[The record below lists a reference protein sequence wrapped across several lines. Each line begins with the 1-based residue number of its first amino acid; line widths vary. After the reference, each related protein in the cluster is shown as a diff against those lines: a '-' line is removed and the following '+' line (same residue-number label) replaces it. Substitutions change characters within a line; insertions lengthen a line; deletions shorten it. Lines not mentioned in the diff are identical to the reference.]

1 MECWRGLEAHHSTTP
16 SLQYSSPDEANGPTI
31 FCKENSKM
39 ATGITEQLAIHT
51 AKVRYEDIPPEAIE
65 KAKDC
70 ILDQIGVQLIGSTLE
85 WNKIAYRYVADMGGR
100 GESTVVHYGKK
111 VPTLDAAFVNATF
124 GQGCE
129 LDDVGF
135 AAGGHPGA
143 ATVPVALAVGE
154 KQHSSGKDFLAAV
167 VVGWDVM
174 YRLLA
179 AVRPS
184 SGKRGF
190 HSHGIGAPFGAMA
203 TAARL
208 LGLNDGQMLHAFG
221 IAGMHSSGTMEYD
234 QTGGEV
240 KRVIA
245 GIAARGG
252 IQSALLAQLG
262 LTGPPTIIEGKR
274 GFLKVFADG
283 VEPEGITRD
292 LGREFKIMRI
302 WFKLYPCVATVQGV
316 IYTLGKLIDEHR
328 FTADDVEEI
337 QVGISETSLS
347 HGGAIYEPHDTAT
360 AQFSLPFSLAIRL
373 LKNDNDLSFYMDPKL
388 WTDPKVLALAK
399 KVKSYA
405 DPNAKKDQNYN
416 TTMEVRL
423 TNGKTYKAFEP
434 YPPGSPLNRVSRD
447 VLRAK
452 FRKMAR
458 AVLPDERI
466 DKLIEA
472 VDRLETCNDTA
483 QLIPLLVK

>member
-1 MECWRGLEAHHSTTP
+1 
-16 SLQYSSPDEANGPTI
+16 
-31 FCKENSKM
+31 M

-70 ILDQIGVQLIGSTLE
+70 ILDQIGVELIGSTLE
-85 WNKIAYRYVADMGGR
+85 WNKIAHRYVADMGGR
-100 GESTVVHYGKK
+100 GESTVVNYGNK

-154 KQHSSGKDFLAAV
+154 RQRSNGKDF
-167 VVGWDVM
+167 
-174 YRLLA
+174 LA

-208 LGLNDGQMLHAFG
+208 LHLNDVHMLHAFG

-252 IQSALLAQLG
+252 IQSALLAQMG

-274 GFLKVFADG
+274 GFLKVFADV
-283 VEPEGITRD
+283 VEPEEITRD
-292 LGREFKIMRI
+292 LGRDFKIMRI

-316 IYTLGKLIDEHR
+316 IYTLTKLIDEYR
-328 FTADDVEEI
+328 FGADEIEEI
-337 QVGISETSLS
+337 RVGISETSLS
-347 HGGAIYEPHDTAT
+347 HGGAIYEPHDTAS

-388 WTDPKVLALAK
+388 WTDPKVLALARR
-399 KVKSYA
+399 VKSYA

-416 TTMEVRL
+416 TTMEVKL
-423 TNGKTYKAFEP
+423 TNGKTHKAFEP
-434 YPPGSPLNRVSRD
+434 YPPGSPLNMVSRD

-458 AVLPDERI
+458 AVLTEERI
-466 DKLIEA
+466 DQLIEA
-472 VDRLETCNDTA
+472 VDRLESYDDVA
-483 QLIPLLVK
+483 ELIPLLVK

>member
-1 MECWRGLEAHHSTTP
+1 
-16 SLQYSSPDEANGPTI
+16 
-31 FCKENSKM
+31 M

-51 AKVRYEDIPPEAIE
+51 AKVRYKDIPPEAIE

-70 ILDQIGVQLIGSTLE
+70 ILDQIGVELIGSTLE
-85 WNKIAYRYVADMGGR
+85 WNKIAYRYVAEMGGR
-100 GESTVVHYGKK
+100 GESTVVNYGKK

-143 ATVPVALAVGE
+143 ATVPVALALAE
-154 KQHSSGKDFLAAV
+154 KQGSSGKDFLAAV

-174 YRLLA
+174 YRLLL

-184 SGKRGF
+184 AGKRGF

-208 LGLNDGQMLHAFG
+208 LRLNDGQMLHAFG

-252 IQSALLAQLG
+252 IQSAMLAQFG

-274 GFLKVFADG
+274 GFLKVFADL
-283 VEPEGITRD
+283 VEPEEITRD

-316 IYTLGKLIDEHR
+316 IYTLNKLIDEHR
-328 FTADDVEEI
+328 FSADDVDEI
-337 QVGISETSLS
+337 RVGISETSLS
-347 HGGAIYEPHDTAT
+347 HGGAIYEPHDTAS

-388 WTDPKVLALAK
+388 WTDPKVLALAR

-416 TTMEVRL
+416 TTMEVKL
-423 TNGKTYKAFEP
+423 INGKTFKRFEP
-434 YPPGSPLNRVSRD
+434 YPPGSPFNMVSRD
-447 VLRAK
+447 VLRTK
-452 FRKMAR
+452 FRKMAS
-458 AVLPDERI
+458 AVLTEECI
-466 DKLIEA
+466 EELIAA
-472 VDRLETCNDTA
+472 VDRLETYDDA
-483 QLIPLLVK
+483 AKLVPLLVR

>member
-1 MECWRGLEAHHSTTP
+1 
-16 SLQYSSPDEANGPTI
+16 
-31 FCKENSKM
+31 M
-39 ATGITEQLAIHT
+39 ATGITEQLAIHAVKT
-51 AKVRYEDIPPEAIE
+51 RYEDIPPEAIE

-70 ILDQIGVQLIGSTLE
+70 ILDQIGVELIGSTLE
-85 WNKIAYRYVADMGGR
+85 WNKIAYRYVAEMGGR
-100 GESTVVHYGKK
+100 GESTVVNYGSQ

-154 KQHSSGKDFLAAV
+154 KQRSNGRDFLAAV
-167 VVGWDVM
+167 VVGCDVM

-184 SGKRGF
+184 SGRRGF

-203 TAARL
+203 TSARL
-208 LGLNDGQMLHAFG
+208 LGLNGGQMLHAFG

-245 GIAARGG
+245 GVAARSG

-274 GFLKVFADG
+274 GFLKVFADK
-283 VEPEGITRD
+283 VEPDEITRG
-292 LGREFKIMRI
+292 LGQEFKIMRL

-316 IYTLGKLIDEHR
+316 IYTLGKLMDEHR
-328 FTADDVEEI
+328 FSAEEVDEI
-337 QVGISETSLS
+337 RVGISETSLT
-347 HGGAIYEPHDTAT
+347 HGGAIYEPHDTAS

-388 WTDPKVLALAK
+388 WADPKVLALAR

-405 DPNAKKDQNYN
+405 DPNATKDQNYN
-416 TTMEVRL
+416 TTMEVKLAGGRIL
-423 TNGKTYKAFEP
+423 NAFEP
-434 YPPGSPLNRVSRD
+434 YPPGSPNNMVSRE

-458 AVLPDERI
+458 AVLTDERI
-466 DKLIEA
+466 DRLIDA
-472 VDRLETCNDTA
+472 VDRIETCEDTA
-483 QLIPLLVK
+483 RLLPLAVK

>member
-1 MECWRGLEAHHSTTP
+1 
-16 SLQYSSPDEANGPTI
+16 
-31 FCKENSKM
+31 M
-39 ATGITEQLAIHT
+39 ATGITAQLAIHT
-51 AKVRYEDIPPEAIE
+51 AKIRYEDIPPEAIE

-70 ILDQIGVQLIGSTLE
+70 ILDQIGVELIGSTLE
-85 WNKIAYRYVADMGGR
+85 WNKIAYRYVAELGGR
-100 GESTVVHYGKK
+100 GESTVVNYGKK

-129 LDDVGF
+129 LDDGGF

-143 ATVPVALAVGE
+143 ATVPVALAVCE
-154 KQHSSGKDFLAAV
+154 KYRCTGKDFLAAV

-174 YRLLA
+174 YRLLL

-245 GIAARGG
+245 GIGARGG
-252 IQSALLAQLG
+252 IQSAMLAQLG

-274 GFLKVFADG
+274 GFLKVFADL
-283 VEPEGITRD
+283 VEPDEITRD
-292 LGREFKIMRI
+292 LGSEFKIMRI

-316 IYTLGKLIDEHR
+316 IYTLTKLIEEHR
-328 FTADDVEEI
+328 FGADDVEEI
-337 QVGISETSLS
+337 RVGISETSLS
-347 HGGAIYEPHDTAT
+347 HGGAIYEPHDVAS
-360 AQFSLPFSLAIRL
+360 AQCSLPFSLAIRL
-373 LKNDNDLSFYMDPKL
+373 LKNDNDLSFYMDPEL
-388 WTDPKVLALAK
+388 WTDPKVLALAR

-416 TTMEVRL
+416 TTMEVKL
-423 TNGKTYKAFEP
+423 TNGKSYKAFEP
-434 YPPGSPLNRVSRD
+434 YPPGSPLNMVSRD
-447 VLRAK
+447 VLPAK

-458 AVLPDERI
+458 TGLTEERI
-466 DKLIEA
+466 DQLIEA
-472 VDRLETCNDTA
+472 VDRLETYNDAA
-483 QLIPLLVK
+483 QLIPLVVK

>member
-1 MECWRGLEAHHSTTP
+1 
-16 SLQYSSPDEANGPTI
+16 
-31 FCKENSKM
+31 
-39 ATGITEQLAIHT
+39 
-51 AKVRYEDIPPEAIE
+51 
-65 KAKDC
+65 
-70 ILDQIGVQLIGSTLE
+70 
-85 WNKIAYRYVADMGGR
+85 
-100 GESTVVHYGKK
+100 
-111 VPTLDAAFVNATF
+111 
-124 GQGCE
+124 
-129 LDDVGF
+129 
-135 AAGGHPGA
+135 
-143 ATVPVALAVGE
+143 
-154 KQHSSGKDFLAAV
+154 
-167 VVGWDVM
+167 M

-208 LGLNDGQMLHAFG
+208 LRLNDGQMLHAFG

-245 GIAARGG
+245 GVAARSG
-252 IQSALLAQLG
+252 IQSAMLAQLG

-274 GFLKVFADG
+274 GFLKVFADQ
-283 VEPEGITRD
+283 VEPEEITRD
-292 LGREFKIMRI
+292 LGSDFKIMRI

-316 IYTLGKLIDEHR
+316 IYTLTKMIEEHR
-328 FTADDVEEI
+328 FGADDVEEI
-337 QVGISETSLS
+337 RVGISETSLS
-347 HGGAIYEPHDTAT
+347 HGGAIYEPHDTAS

-373 LKNDNDLSFYMDPKL
+373 LKNDNDLSLYMDPKL

-416 TTMEVRL
+416 TTMEVKL
-423 TNGKTYKAFEP
+423 NNGKSYKAFEA
-434 YPPGSPLNRVSRD
+434 YPPGSPLNMVSRE
-447 VLRAK
+447 VLRTK

-458 AVLPDERI
+458 AVLAEDRI
-466 DKLIEA
+466 DRLIEA
-472 VDRLETCNDTA
+472 VDRLETYEDA
-483 QLIPLLVK
+483 AKLIPLLVK

>member
-1 MECWRGLEAHHSTTP
+1 
-16 SLQYSSPDEANGPTI
+16 
-31 FCKENSKM
+31 M
-39 ATGITEQLAIHT
+39 ATGITEQLSIHT

-70 ILDQIGVQLIGSTLE
+70 ILDQIGVELIGSTLE

-100 GESTVVHYGKK
+100 GESTVVNYGTK

-135 AAGGHPGA
+135 AAGGHLGA
-143 ATVPVALAVGE
+143 ATVPVALAVCE
-154 KQHSSGKDFLAAV
+154 KQHSTGKEFLAAV
-167 VVGWDVM
+167 VVGCDVM

-245 GIAARGG
+245 GVAARSG
-252 IQSALLAQLG
+252 IQSAMLAQRG

-274 GFLKVFADG
+274 GFLKVFADQ
-283 VEPEGITRD
+283 VEPEGITKD
-292 LGREFKIMRI
+292 LGSDFKVMRL

-316 IYTLGKLIDEHR
+316 IYTLSKMIEEHR
-328 FTADDVEEI
+328 FGADDIDEI
-337 QVGISETSLS
+337 RVGISETSLS
-347 HGGAIYEPHDTAT
+347 HGGAIYEPHDTAS

-373 LKNDNDLSFYMDPKL
+373 LKNDNDLSSYMDSKL
-388 WTDPKVLALAK
+388 WIDSKVLALAK

-416 TTMEVRL
+416 TTMEVKL
-423 TNGKTYKAFEP
+423 NNGQSYKAFEA
-434 YPPGSPLNRVSRD
+434 YPPGSPHNMVSRE
-447 VLRAK
+447 VLRTK
-452 FRKMAR
+452 FRKIAR
-458 AVLPDERI
+458 AVLAEERI

-472 VDRLETCNDTA
+472 VDHLETVDDA
-483 QLIPLLVK
+483 AKLIPLLVQ

>member
-1 MECWRGLEAHHSTTP
+1 
-16 SLQYSSPDEANGPTI
+16 
-31 FCKENSKM
+31 M
-39 ATGITEQLAIHT
+39 ATGITEKLAAH
-51 AKVRYEDIPPEAIE
+51 AVKMRYQDLPSEVIE

-70 ILDQIGVQLIGSTLE
+70 ILDQIGVELIGSTLE
-85 WNKIAYRYVADMGGR
+85 WNKIAFQYVADMGGR
-100 GESTVVHYGKK
+100 GESTVVNYGIK
-111 VPTLDAAFVNATF
+111 VPALDAAFVNATF

-135 AAGGHPGA
+135 AAGGHPSA
-143 ATVPVALAVGE
+143 ATVPVALAMGE
-154 KQHSSGKDFLAAV
+154 KLHSTGKDFLAAV
-167 VVGWDVM
+167 VVGCDVM

-179 AVRPS
+179 AIRPS
-184 SGKRGF
+184 SGRRGF
-190 HSHGIGAPFGAMA
+190 HSHGIGAPFGAMT

-245 GIAARGG
+245 GIGARSG
-252 IQSALLAQLG
+252 IQAALLAQRG
-262 LTGPPTIIEGKR
+262 LTGPSTIIEGKR
-274 GFLKVFADG
+274 GFLKVFADE
-283 VEPEGITRD
+283 VEPDEITRG
-292 LGREFKIMRI
+292 LGDDFKIMRI

-316 IYTLGKLIDEHR
+316 IYTLSKLIEEHR
-328 FTADDVEEI
+328 FGPDDIDEI
-337 QVGISETSLS
+337 RVGISETSLS
-347 HGGAIYEPHDTAT
+347 HGGAIYEPHDTAS

-388 WTDPKVLALAK
+388 WIDPKVLGLAK

-416 TTMEVRL
+416 TTMEVKL
-423 TNGKTYKAFEP
+423 TNGKSYKAFEA
-434 YPPGSPLNRVSRD
+434 YPPGSPLNMVSRD

-458 AVLPDERI
+458 TVLSEERI
-466 DKLIEA
+466 DKLIDS
-472 VDRLETCNDTA
+472 VDRLESCDDTA
-483 QLIPLLVK
+483 QLLRLVVR

>member
-1 MECWRGLEAHHSTTP
+1 M
-16 SLQYSSPDEANGPTI
+16 AN
-31 FCKENSKM
+31 
-39 ATGITEQLAIHT
+39 GITEKLAAH
-51 AKVRYEDIPPEAIE
+51 AVKVRYQDLPPEAIE

-70 ILDQIGVQLIGSTLE
+70 ILDQIGVELIGSTLE
-85 WNKIAYRYVADMGGR
+85 WNKIAYQYVADMGGR
-100 GESTVVHYGKK
+100 GESTVVNYGTK
-111 VPTLDAAFVNATF
+111 VPALDAAFVNATF

-135 AAGGHPGA
+135 AAGGHPSA
-143 ATVPVALAVGE
+143 ATVPVALAMGE
-154 KQHSSGKDFLAAV
+154 KLHSTGKDFLAAV
-167 VVGWDVM
+167 VVGCDVM

-184 SGKRGF
+184 SGRRGF
-190 HSHGIGAPFGAMA
+190 HSHGIGAPFGAVT

-208 LGLNDGQMLHAFG
+208 LGLNGGQMLHAFG

-245 GIAARGG
+245 GIGARSG
-252 IQSALLAQLG
+252 IQAALLAQRG

-274 GFLKVFADG
+274 GFLKVFADE
-283 VEPEGITRD
+283 VEPDEITRG
-292 LGREFKIMRI
+292 LGSEFKIMRI

-316 IYTLGKLIDEHR
+316 IYTLSKLIEEHR
-328 FTADDVEEI
+328 FGPDDIDEI
-337 QVGISETSLS
+337 RVGISETSLS
-347 HGGAIYEPHDTAT
+347 HGGAIYEPHDTAS

-373 LKNDNDLSFYMDPKL
+373 LKNDNDLSFYMDSKL

-416 TTMEVRL
+416 TTMEVKL
-423 TNGKTYKAFEP
+423 TNGKSYQAFEA
-434 YPPGSPLNRVSRD
+434 YPPGSPLNMVSRA
-447 VLRAK
+447 VLRGK

-458 AVLPDERI
+458 AVLTEERI
-466 DKLIEA
+466 DKLIDA
-472 VDRLETCNDTA
+472 VDRLESCGDTA
-483 QLIPLLVK
+483 QLLALVVR

>member
-1 MECWRGLEAHHSTTP
+1 
-16 SLQYSSPDEANGPTI
+16 
-31 FCKENSKM
+31 M

-70 ILDQIGVQLIGSTLE
+70 ILDQIGVELIGSTLE

>member
-1 MECWRGLEAHHSTTP
+1 
-16 SLQYSSPDEANGPTI
+16 
-31 FCKENSKM
+31 M
-39 ATGITEQLAIHT
+39 ATGITEKLAAH
-51 AKVRYEDIPPEAIE
+51 AVKARYQDLPPEAIE

-70 ILDQIGVQLIGSTLE
+70 ILDQIGVELIGSTLE
-85 WNKIAYRYVADMGGR
+85 WNRIAYQYVADMGGR
-100 GESTVVHYGKK
+100 GESTVVNYGIK
-111 VPTLDAAFVNATF
+111 VPALDAAFVNATF

-135 AAGGHPGA
+135 AAGGHPSA
-143 ATVPVALAVGE
+143 ATVPVALAMGE
-154 KQHSSGKDFLAAV
+154 KLRSTGKDFLTAV
-167 VVGWDVM
+167 VVGCDVM

-184 SGKRGF
+184 SGRRGF

-245 GIAARGG
+245 GIGARSG
-252 IQSALLAQLG
+252 IQAALLAQRG

-274 GFLKVFADG
+274 GFLKVFADE
-283 VEPEGITRD
+283 VEPDEITRG
-292 LGREFKIMRI
+292 LGRDFKIMRI

-316 IYTLGKLIDEHR
+316 IYTLSKLIEEHR
-328 FTADDVEEI
+328 FGADDIDEI
-337 QVGISETSLS
+337 RVGISDTSLS
-347 HGGAIYEPHDTAT
+347 HGGAIYEPRDTAS

-388 WTDPKVLALAK
+388 WSDPKVLALAK

-416 TTMEVRL
+416 TTMEVKL
-423 TNGKTYKAFEP
+423 TNGRSYKAFEA
-434 YPPGSPLNRVSRD
+434 YPPGSPLNMVSRE
-447 VLRAK
+447 VLREK

-458 AVLPDERI
+458 TVLSEQRI
-466 DKLIEA
+466 DTVIDA
-472 VDRLETCNDTA
+472 VDRLESCDDTA
-483 QLIPLLVK
+483 QLLRLVVQ

>member
-1 MECWRGLEAHHSTTP
+1 M
-16 SLQYSSPDEANGPTI
+16 DE
-31 FCKENSKM
+31 M
-39 ATGITEQLAIHT
+39 ASGITERLAAHT

-70 ILDQIGVQLIGSTLE
+70 ILDQLGVELIGSTLE
-85 WNKIAYRYVADMGGR
+85 WNEIAYRYVADMGGR
-100 GESTVVHYGKK
+100 GESTIVNYGTR
-111 VPTLDAAFVNATF
+111 VPMLDAAFVNATF

-135 AAGGHPGA
+135 AAGGHLSA
-143 ATVPVALAVGE
+143 ATVPVALAVCE
-154 KQHSSGKDFLAAV
+154 KRPTTGKDFLAAV
-167 VVGWDVM
+167 VVGCDVM

-190 HSHGIGAPFGAMA
+190 HSHGIGGPFGAMA

-208 LGLNDGQMLHAFG
+208 LRLNGSQMLHAFG
-221 IAGMHSSGTMEYD
+221 IAGSHASGTMEYD

-240 KRVIA
+240 KRVHA

-274 GFLKVFADG
+274 GFLKVFADE
-283 VEPEGITRD
+283 VEPEEITRG
-292 LGREFKIMRI
+292 LGTDFKITRV

-316 IYTLGKLIDEHR
+316 IFTLAKMIEQYHFSAEDIDEIR
-328 FTADDVEEI
+328 
-337 QVGISETSLS
+337 VGISETSLS
-347 HGGAIYEPHDTAT
+347 HGGAIYEPHDTAS

-388 WTDPKVLALAK
+388 WTDPKVLALAR

-405 DPNAKKDQNYN
+405 DPKAKKDQNYN
-416 TTMEVRL
+416 TTMEVKL
-423 TNGKTYKAFEP
+423 TNGKAFKAFEA
-434 YPPGSPLNRVSRD
+434 YPPGSPLNMVSRD
-447 VLRAK
+447 VLRTK
-452 FRKMAR
+452 FRKMAGT
-458 AVLPDERI
+458 VLSDGRVDE
-466 DKLIEA
+466 LLEA
-472 VDRLETCNDTA
+472 VDRLDSSGDA
-483 QLIPLLVK
+483 AHLIPLLVK

>member
-1 MECWRGLEAHHSTTP
+1 M
-16 SLQYSSPDEANGPTI
+16 TI
-31 FCKENSKM
+31 
-39 ATGITEQLAIHT
+39 GITQKLAAHT
-51 AKVRYEDIPPEAIE
+51 AAVRFEDIPQEAIE

-70 ILDQIGVQLIGSTLE
+70 ILDQIGVELLGSTLE

-100 GESTVVHYGKK
+100 GESTIVNYGTKA
-111 VPTLDAAFVNATF
+111 PALDAAFVNATF

-135 AAGGHPGA
+135 AAGGHLGA
-143 ATVPVALAVGE
+143 ATVPVALALCE
-154 KQHSSGKDFLAAV
+154 KHRSTGKDFLSAV
-167 VVGWDVM
+167 VVGCDVM

-203 TAARL
+203 VAARL
-208 LGLNDGQMLHAFG
+208 LRLTDAQMLHAFG

-234 QTGGEV
+234 QTGGEI

-252 IQSALLAQLG
+252 IQAAMLAQLG

-274 GFLKVFADG
+274 GFLKVFADL
-283 VEPEGITRD
+283 VEPEEITRD
-292 LGREFKIMRI
+292 LGRDFKIMRV

-316 IYTLGKLIDEHR
+316 IYTLAKLIEEHR
-328 FTADDVEEI
+328 FGADDVEEI
-337 QVGISETSLS
+337 RVGISETSLS
-347 HGGAIYEPHDTAT
+347 HGGAIYEPHDTAS
-360 AQFSLPFSLAIRL
+360 AQFSLPFSLAIHL
-373 LKNDNDLSFYMDPKL
+373 LKNDNDLGYYMDSKL
-388 WTDPKVLALAK
+388 WTDPNVLALAR

-405 DPNAKKDQNYN
+405 DPNAKKDENYN
-416 TTMEVRL
+416 TTMEVKL

-434 YPPGSPLNRVSRD
+434 YPPGSPPNMVSRD
-447 VLRAK
+447 VLRTK
-452 FRKMAR
+452 FRKMAG
-458 AVLPDERI
+458 AVLAEERI
-466 DKLIEA
+466 EKLIEA
-472 VDRLETCNDTA
+472 VDRLETSEDA
-483 QLIPLLVK
+483 AELIPLVVNG